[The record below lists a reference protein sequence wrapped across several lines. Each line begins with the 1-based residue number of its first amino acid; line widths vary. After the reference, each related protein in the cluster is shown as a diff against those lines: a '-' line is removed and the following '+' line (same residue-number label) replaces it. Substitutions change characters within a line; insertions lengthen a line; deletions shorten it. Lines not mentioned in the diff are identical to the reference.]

1 MNAPVAS
8 TESVWEK
15 AQRAFCCF
23 WIDKETG
30 ATIFTKPED
39 LVTEKS
45 AVHAQSEENMPAPV
59 VDEGQT
65 SAPVGAVP
73 PVYYDPANTERRKK
87 LKLEMIPSELLTP
100 DFAVFRL
107 EKILAKQQVYG
118 FPGTKGDKMECFKQ
132 HLMNEHSIFGIFKAH
147 SANPFTQKE
156 RLVYLVTLWM
166 WSFFISTVLTYVN
179 WTYIKLPGDVEVCV
193 PKPIPT
199 ISSGA
204 VVIFTMMLI
213 LPMGYI
219 LRFLLSCSSFY
230 DVEYS
235 GNVKSK
241 IGCLFKGI
249 EFCGK
254 AQVFVVFGQGLI
266 LMIIGI
272 FLVNTC
278 NSRGGEM
285 QSGTVFVIAQLST
298 AFGSEIVQMAAKFY
312 WTFDTHKEEFE
323 CTHACQFPEGSP
335 PTDMTQVALRA
346 KENFM
351 WDPLVYG
358 RSADGAQDKKLN
370 RANALTSFNAKFGA
384 FYESSFGI
392 GNEEGVTAT
401 PPPGLVDGVT
411 KVQTVDGVKVQV
423 QTV

>member
-1 MNAPVAS
+1 VAS
-8 TESVWEK
+8 SESVWEK
-15 AQRAFCCF
+15 VQRTFCCF

-30 ATIFTKPED
+30 ATLSKPED
-39 LVTEKS
+39 WVTEES
-45 AVHAQSEENMPAPV
+45 GAAHAQSEEKMPAPV
-59 VDEGQT
+59 VDDGQT
-65 SAPVGAVP
+65 SVPMGTVP

-107 EKILAKQQVYG
+107 QKILAKKQVYG
-118 FPGTKGDKMECFKQ
+118 FPGTKGNKMECFKQ
-132 HLMNEHSIFGIFKAH
+132 HLMNAHSIIGICKAH

-166 WSFFISTVLTYVN
+166 WSFFMSTALTYVN
-179 WTYIKLPGDVEVCV
+179 WTYKKLPGDVEVCV
-193 PKPIPT
+193 PKPIPS

-204 VVIFTMMLI
+204 LVIFTMMLI
-213 LPMGYI
+213 VPMGWI

-241 IGCLFKGI
+241 LGCFFQAV

-254 AQVFVVFGQGLI
+254 AQVFTVFGQGLI
-266 LMIIGI
+266 LMSIGI
-272 FLVNTC
+272 VLVNAC

-285 QSGTVFVIAQLST
+285 QSGTVFVIAQLSS
-298 AFGSEIVQMAAKFY
+298 AFGSELVQLAAMFY
-312 WTFDTHKEEFE
+312 WNFDAHKEEFE
-323 CTHACQFPEGSP
+323 CTHACQFPKGSP

-370 RANALTSFNAKFGA
+370 RANALTSFNAKFAA
-384 FYESSFGI
+384 FYESSFGV

-401 PPPGLVDGVT
+401 PPPGLVDGV
-411 KVQTVDGVKVQV
+411 KVQTV
-423 QTV
+423 